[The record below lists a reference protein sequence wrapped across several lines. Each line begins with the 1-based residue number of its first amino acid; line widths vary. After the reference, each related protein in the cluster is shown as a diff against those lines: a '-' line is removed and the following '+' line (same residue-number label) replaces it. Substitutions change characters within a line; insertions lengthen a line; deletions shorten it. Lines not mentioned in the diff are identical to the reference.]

1 VKWFLGSLA
10 LVALSL
16 PAQDS
21 RPAAEEL
28 RRERVAMYTPGTA
41 APAQPKVKSAKVPLP
56 PIDIGPGRPNAWL
69 GLALAVLAVLGAA
82 ATVAMR
88 RWQESPASV
97 GEVGDDPEETDG
109 SGAADRRGKPGGQ
122 GASSGWGETGGS
134 GEPGLAREA
143 REAGRADPAAGK
155 CPATPGAQAA
165 QKARDESTRTG
176 GKTPKPKKLG
186 RLGWPE

>member
-97 GEVGDDPEETDG
+97 GEVGDDPEETD
-109 SGAADRRGKPGGQ
+109 
-122 GASSGWGETGGS
+122 ASSGRGETGGS
-134 GEPGLAREA
+134 GEPGPAREA

-155 CPATPGAQAA
+155 CPATPGAQAT